1 MSGLDPAIHAV
12 ARLELCGLLSPVD
25 DAEFS
30 FLRDRLKVS
39 DSVLSKHAK
48 ALEQVGY
55 LSIVKI
61 TRNARQ
67 RTLLSLTPAGRRAFR
82 AHVDELRRLASIAE
96 ASQTVVTPET

>member
-12 ARLELCGLLSPVD
+12 ARLELCGLLAPVD

-55 LSIVKI
+55 LQVEKV

-67 RTLLSLTPAGRRAFR
+67 RTLLSLTSAGRQAFR
-82 AHVDELRRLASIAE
+82 SHVSELKRLASLAE
-96 ASQTVVTPET
+96 SSPETRL

>member
-12 ARLELCGLLSPVD
+12 ARLELCALLAPVD
-25 DAEFS
+25 DAEFP

-55 LSIVKI
+55 LRIEKV
-61 TRNARQ
+61 TRGARQ
-67 RTLLSLTPAGRRAFR
+67 RTLLSLTSTGRQAFR
-82 AHVDELRRLASIAE
+82 AHVSELRRLASAAE
-96 ASQTVVTPET
+96 AGP

>member
-12 ARLELCGLLSPVD
+12 ARLELCGLLAPVD

-30 FLRDRLKVS
+30 FLRDRLNVS

-55 LSIVKI
+55 LHIVKI
-61 TRNARQ
+61 TRNGRQ

-82 AHVDELRRLASIAE
+82 SHVDELRRLAAVADPSYTAHD
-96 ASQTVVTPET
+96 

>member
-12 ARLELCGLLSPVD
+12 TRLELCGLLAPVD

-30 FLRDRLKVS
+30 FLRERLKVS

-48 ALEQVGY
+48 ALEQVDY
-55 LSIVKI
+55 LRIDKV

-67 RTLLSLTPAGRRAFR
+67 RTLLSLTPAGRHAFR
-82 AHVDELRRLASIAE
+82 EHVAELRRLASIADAAHE
-96 ASQTVVTPET
+96 VAG

>member
-30 FLRDRLKVS
+30 FLRDRLRVS

>member
-12 ARLELCGLLSPVD
+12 ARLELCGLLAPVD

-55 LSIVKI
+55 LQVEKV

-67 RTLLSLTPAGRRAFR
+67 RTLLSLTSAGRQAFR
-82 AHVDELRRLASIAE
+82 SHVSELRRLASLAE
-96 ASQTVVTPET
+96 SSPETRL

>member
-1 MSGLDPAIHAV
+1 MNGLDPAIHAV
-12 ARLELCGLLSPVD
+12 ARLELCGLLAPVD

-55 LSIVKI
+55 LQVEKV

-67 RTLLSLTPAGRRAFR
+67 RTLLSLTSAGRQAFR
-82 AHVDELRRLASIAE
+82 SHVSELRRLASLAE
-96 ASQTVVTPET
+96 SSPETRL

>member
-12 ARLELCGLLSPVD
+12 ARLELCGLLAPVD

-30 FLRDRLKVS
+30 FLRERLNVS

-55 LSIVKI
+55 VRVDKV

-82 AHVDELRRLASIAE
+82 AHVAELRRLASIAD
-96 ASQTVVTPET
+96 ASLEVDG